1 MEKSFLA
8 EQAQSI
14 GTSTDPGQQSRRE
27 AWGNAAIL
35 KWRAFLNDREDQV
48 FLVLTLLIGA
58 LVGLIVVAFIEIT
71 GRFGA
76 QLYPPYAAAWRR
88 FLVPVAGS
96 LVMGYL
102 LYKYFPDAR
111 GSGVPQTKAALYARG
126 GYISL
131 STVIGKFFCTSVT
144 LASGIPLGREGP
156 AVQVGGGI
164 ASVLGRALG
173 LRPEKVKALLPVG

>member
-1 MEKSFLA
+1 MEKPALA

-14 GTSTDPGQQSRRE
+14 GTSPNPGQQSRRE
-27 AWGNAAIL
+27 AWRNVVLL
-35 KWRAFLNDREDQV
+35 KWKAFLNDREGQV

-71 GRFGA
+71 GRFGT

-88 FLVPVAGS
+88 FLVPVTGS

-111 GSGVPQTKAALYARG
+111 GSGVPQTEAALYARG
-126 GYISL
+126 GFISL

-144 LASGIPLGREGP
+144 LA
-156 AVQVGGGI
+156 
-164 ASVLGRALG
+164 
-173 LRPEKVKALLPVG
+173 